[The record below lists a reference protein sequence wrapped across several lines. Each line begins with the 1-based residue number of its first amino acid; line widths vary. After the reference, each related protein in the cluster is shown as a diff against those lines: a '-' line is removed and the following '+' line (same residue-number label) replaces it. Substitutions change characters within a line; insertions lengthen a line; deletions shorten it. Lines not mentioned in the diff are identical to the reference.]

1 VSFRTSTL
9 LLLIPVILLG
19 VWSIRASLTMKR
31 RLRPLLSR
39 PCTGR
44 AWKRRFPSASA
55 RDIRA
60 FLHVF
65 CTAFTFPRSRAL
77 SFLPEDRLGD
87 IYHAQNPP
95 EYGLPDSESLEVFA
109 EQLAATYGLELR
121 SFWRDDL
128 TLGDVFARIHAKA

>member
-1 VSFRTSTL
+1 MM
-9 LLLIPVILLG
+9 IG
-19 VWSIRASLTMKR
+19 VWSIRAWLTMKR
-31 RLRPLLSR
+31 RLRPFLSR

-44 AWKRRFPSASA
+44 AWKRRFPGTPA

-65 CTAFTFPRSRAL
+65 CAAFTFPRSRAL
-77 SFLPEDRLGD
+77 SFLPEDRLAD
-87 IYHAQNPP
+87 MYQAQNPP

-109 EQLAATYGLELR
+109 EQLAATYGLDLR

-128 TLGDVFARIHAKA
+128 TLGDVFTRVHAKA

>member
-1 VSFRTSTL
+1 MSHSTAAL
-9 LLLIPVILLG
+9 LLLIPAILIG
-19 VWSIRASLTMKR
+19 VWSIRAWLTMKR
-31 RLRPLLSR
+31 RLQPFVSR

-44 AWKRRFPSASA
+44 AWKRRFPGRRA

-77 SFLPEDRLGD
+77 SFLPEDRLAD

-109 EQLAATYGLELR
+109 EQLAATYGLDLR

>member
-1 VSFRTSTL
+1 VSFPTSA
-9 LLLIPVILLG
+9 LLIPAIIIG
-19 VWSIRASLTMKR
+19 VWSVRAWVTMTR
-31 RLRPLLSR
+31 RLQPFLNR

-44 AWKRRFPSASA
+44 TWKRRFPRTPA

-60 FLHVF
+60 FLLVF

-77 SFLPEDRLGD
+77 SFLPEDRLAD

-95 EYGLPDSESLEVFA
+95 EYGLLDSESLEVFA
-109 EQLAATYGLELR
+109 QQLAATYGLELR

-128 TLGDVFARIHAKA
+128 TLGDVFARVRAKA